1 MEVCFLFLHL
11 VYFMPFSYTVES
23 ILVGEKMPYGKWC
36 SDGVIMNRY

>member
-1 MEVCFLFLHL
+1 MEVCFLFLLL

-23 ILVGEKMPYGKWC
+23 ILVGKEMPNGKWW